1 MMQCLFSCL
10 PCHAVSAEIPDS
22 ILSVLTS
29 VKNSFSR
36 SRFCCLR
43 ETQDPP
49 GSTLLLW
56 EWGEVWQSEEV
67 AQHPGS
73 HTYYHS
79 ALNIVIII
87 TQPQQLNFGSTSKK
101 TFRLYLI
108 YFDIY
113 LLTGWEYVDG
123 DVRWQ
128 QNIMESCNSRSGHK
142 CPIKM

>member
-79 ALNIVIII
+79 ALNIVITI

-101 TFRLYLI
+101 NFQTLFNLFWYLSLDWLRI
-108 YFDIY
+108 C
-113 LLTGWEYVDG
+113 WWWC
-123 DVRWQ
+123 WQ

>member
-22 ILSVLTS
+22 ILSVFTS

-101 TFRLYLI
+101 NFQTLFNLFWYLSLDWLRI
-108 YFDIY
+108 C
-113 LLTGWEYVDG
+113 WWWC
-123 DVRWQ
+123 WQ